1 MNKRRW
7 MQHKSYHNSRA
18 GKDAPNQSRSL
29 QAQPPSSPLAPGM
42 RATPKRAGRRR
53 TQRSPADVPV
63 PISTPPCSDGTA
75 PAHCTGRQ
83 RPRAIPP
90 RRSRSCPCHHPSRR
104 GGPGVG
110 PGWTVVPAS
119 GSFSGRLCMWRFA
132 GGKAI
137 GKLPAPHYVTWKVR
151 CMHERSHRSHAHR
164 IDEHTTTPCLPTAN
178 DVLPVSLDAA
188 VCCSGTSAIEAS
200 PRTGSPLWRW
210 QL

>member
-90 RRSRSCPCHHPSRR
+90 RRSRSCPCRHPSRR
-104 GGPGVG
+104 GGPGGG

-119 GSFSGRLCMWRFA
+119 GSCLYRYRCCSCCSCCASKRSQLASWPGVGFLR
-132 GGKAI
+132 
-137 GKLPAPHYVTWKVR
+137 VR
-151 CMHERSHRSHAHR
+151 
-164 IDEHTTTPCLPTAN
+164 PCG
-178 DVLPVSLDAA
+178 A
-188 VCCSGTSAIEAS
+188 VCGKSKGATLHHAN
-200 PRTGSPLWRW
+200 
-210 QL
+210 

>member
-119 GSFSGRLCMWRFA
+119 GSFLRLWRFA
-132 GGKAI
+132 GSKAI
-137 GKLPAPHYVTWKVR
+137 ARP
-151 CMHERSHRSHAHR
+151 M
-164 IDEHTTTPCLPTAN
+164 
-178 DVLPVSLDAA
+178 AA
-188 VCCSGTSAIEAS
+188 GATLRHME
-200 PRTGSPLWRW
+200 SPLHARAIAIASMRW
-210 QL
+210 WMSEHFAYSSTSLL